1 MDTIEEIAAAVAA
14 AAEPHAA
21 RHDIEGS
28 FVEEGVA
35 AARDLCYLAAPV
47 PAELGGAGA
56 TVRDMVS
63 AQRIL
68 AAACS
73 STALACAMPL
83 HITLAAAWRWR
94 RGDTL
99 VEPLLRRVLEDRLV
113 ITSTGGNEWATP
125 STVATPVEGGWR
137 VTGRKIFA
145 SISPAADVA
154 ATFAVIGRPEEG
166 AEVIAFALP
175 LCAEGVRIEETW
187 DSSGMRGTGSHD
199 IVVDD
204 VFVSEAQVTGRRTWG
219 ELDRLLL
226 VTSLHAF
233 PVIYATYLGVAEALV
248 ETVLGTG
255 RVTESAARA
264 VGLLDFHLRS
274 ASWALDSVLNGLGDD
289 PDATVES
296 FLTLQQMKR
305 VVTMA
310 VLEIAGIVSEVAGG
324 GAYARRG
331 AVDRMTRDLRAA
343 LYHPQPPEATLVTAG
358 RARLGFPFD
367 P

>member
-1 MDTIEEIAAAVAA
+1 MDTIDKIAAAVAA
-14 AAEPHAA
+14 AAEPHAG
-21 RHDIEGS
+21 RHDLDGS

-35 AARDLCYLAAPV
+35 AARDLGYLASPV

-56 TVRDMVS
+56 TVRDMAH

-68 AAACS
+68 ASACS

-99 VEPLLRRVLEDRLV
+99 VEPLLRRVLDDRLV

-154 ATFAVIGRPEEG
+154 ATFAVIGRPEPG
-166 AEVIAFALP
+166 AEVIAFVLP
-175 LCAEGVRIEETW
+175 LSTEGVRIEETW
-187 DSSGMRGTGSHD
+187 DSCGMRGTGSHD

-204 VFVSEAQVTGRRTWG
+204 VFVSEAQITGRRTWG
-219 ELDRLLL
+219 ELDRPLL
-226 VTSLHAF
+226 VTALHAF
-233 PVIYATYLGVAEALV
+233 PIIYATYLGVAEALV

-255 RVTESAARA
+255 RVKEPAARA
-264 VGLLDFHLRS
+264 VGLLDFHVRT
-274 ASWALDSVLNGLGDD
+274 AGWALDSVLDALGDD
-289 PDATVES
+289 PDPTVES
-296 FLTLQQMKR
+296 YLTLQQMKR
-305 VVTMA
+305 AVTVA
-310 VLEIAGIVSEVAGG
+310 VLEIAGIATEVAGG
-324 GAYARRG
+324 GAYACRG
-331 AVDRMTRDLRAA
+331 AVDRLTRDLRAA
-343 LYHPQPPEATLVTAG
+343 LYHPHPPEATLVTAG
-358 RARLGFPFD
+358 RARLGLPFD